1 MPTGVDADS
10 LAGLSCAEGKA
21 VTFASGAWACG
32 TVASSSGNSNAV
44 TNVLTTVASSIAS
57 EQNVVM
63 QIGVDGLPL
72 IVYYDLNTRRLNS
85 IHCST
90 SDCSAS
96 VKTEHT
102 SAGKAG
108 DYLDMAIGANGR
120 AVISLYDNTIN
131 TDQAVE
137 FNLKVARC
145 ADIPCTSST
154 IVTVDETAAAGQYNS
169 IAIRPNGMPVITYR
183 DFTNGQL
190 KFAFCNDAACVTSDQ
205 TVVDSIN
212 DPTHIEVII
221 GFDDLPL
228 IAFRNAVSR
237 SLHVVHCTNEK
248 CTASTDTVA
257 DAASNTGEYV
267 SLMVGSDGYVSMAYF
282 DGPSDSLKVL
292 HCSTLECAAST
303 TTVADNSGSSGQWPT
318 INHSCR
324 KRRQSYDFL

>member
-1 MPTGVDADS
+1 
-10 LAGLSCAEGKA
+10 
-21 VTFASGAWACG
+21 
-32 TVASSSGNSNAV
+32 
-44 TNVLTTVASSIAS
+44 
-57 EQNVVM
+57 
-63 QIGVDGLPL
+63 
-72 IVYYDLNTRRLNS
+72 
-85 IHCST
+85 
-90 SDCSAS
+90 
-96 VKTEHT
+96 
-102 SAGKAG
+102 
-108 DYLDMAIGANGR
+108 
-120 AVISLYDNTIN
+120 VISLYDNTIN